1 MGIGVSVFLLAAG
14 AILAFAVDMPA
25 TGLDIGALGVILM
38 LVGGAGLLAAM
49 VLWNDWHPGRR
60 REIDLYDGLDEPDL
74 FIGRRSPVVYD
85 EPLAYEEPVAYQKPV
100 AERRVTSRRII
111 YDR

>member
-14 AILAFAVDMPA
+14 AILAFAVNMPA
-25 TGLDIGALGVILM
+25 NGLDIGALGVILM

-60 REIDLYDGLDEPDL
+60 REVDLYDGLDEPDVV
-74 FIGRRSPVVYD
+74 IDRRSPVVYD
-85 EPLAYEEPVAYQKPV
+85 EPVVYEEPVA
-100 AERRVTSRRII
+100 ERRRVTSRRII